1 MYNMR
6 EKIKIEEKVSDR
18 ISFVNIDIGS
28 ITISKEETRKI
39 RKELNELERIARAD
53 IRKVVSESFE
63 NGISSYIIY

>member
-1 MYNMR
+1 MR

>member
-1 MYNMR
+1 MR
-6 EKIKIEEKVSDR
+6 EKIKIEEKISDR